1 VRLAKAQ
8 STSNILQVEPA
19 SVPVNPVRPRIM
31 LNTALAA
38 VVGLMLAVGTV
49 FLIEYLDTSIR
60 NPEDIERTLSLPII
74 GFIPDASSKTDGR
87 YPNVV
92 SQPRSPL
99 AEAYRVLR
107 INLEH
112 ASSSRHMKTIMVTS
126 AAPDEGKTT
135 TAVNLALI
143 MAQTDKRVVLL
154 DADLRRPRVHFYLG
168 ISNRIGLSSIF
179 LDNLSLNQVARSW
192 KMENLAVITSGALP
206 PNPSEILGS
215 KKMEQLIVQL
225 KNQADLIIID
235 RPGIRCGSSGD
246 SGGWGHPGRAT
257 WEITNPCGC
266 LADGSTEPDQR
277 QHDRSGVQPDT
288 TLSPLFLLQILRSIY
303 LG

>member
-60 NPEDIERTLSLPII
+60 NPEDIERALSIPII
-74 GFIPDASSKTDGR
+74 GFIPETSAKSDGR
-87 YPNVV
+87 FPTVLA
-92 SQPRSPL
+92 QPRSPM
-99 AEAYRVLR
+99 AEAFRTLR

-112 ASSSRHMKTIMVTS
+112 ASNSRNLKTILVTS

-143 MAQTDKRVVLL
+143 MAKMDKRVVLL
-154 DADLRRPRVHFYLG
+154 DADFWKPQVHKYLEV
-168 ISNRIGLSSIF
+168 SNRTGLSSIF
-179 LDNLSLNQVARSW
+179 LSNLPISQVARSW
-192 KMENLAVITSGALP
+192 KMENLAVILRFWDR
-206 PNPSEILGS
+206 
-215 KKMEQLIVQL
+215 KKWS
-225 KNQADLIIID
+225 N
-235 RPGIRCGSSGD
+235 
-246 SGGWGHPGRAT
+246 
-257 WEITNPCGC
+257 
-266 LADGSTEPDQR
+266 
-277 QHDRSGVQPDT
+277 
-288 TLSPLFLLQILRSIY
+288 
-303 LG
+303 